1 MDKNQPWSVKGIE
14 PETRNAAKMAAR
26 RAGLTVG
33 AWLNQVIL
41 DAAAGDMVPA
51 RVSREGAAGM
61 LPAGPDLN
69 PLPGRQGQTGPYSP
83 AGEYGAQVLT
93 AQRPASALLHPET
106 PIRQEG
112 PARPTIPAHE
122 TFSTGQ
128 METILDALRR
138 YSDEIQGAIRSST
151 AELRL
156 ATDRIPPLA
165 DRIRPLSDHVAMLAE
180 RLEQVGEVDRRLSEA
195 ERKAEQASLQVRPL
209 ERSLSRLSERL
220 DDSSHMPYPSPDGRY
235 RRKGLFGKLFGD

>member
-1 MDKNQPWSVKGIE
+1 MDKSQPWSVKGIE

-41 DAAAGDMVPA
+41 HAAA
-51 RVSREGAAGM
+51 S
-61 LPAGPDLN
+61 
-69 PLPGRQGQTGPYSP
+69 
-83 AGEYGAQVLT
+83 
-93 AQRPASALLHPET
+93 ET
-106 PIRQEG
+106 QPG
-112 PARPTIPAHE
+112 PAREGEGKGMLAPRPDSPPLSGGQGSAGSYRPAGAYGPQAS
-122 TFSTGQ
+122 TAPATLSTGQ
-128 METILDALRR
+128 LETILDALRR
-138 YSDEIQGAIRSST
+138 HTEEIQGAIREST

-156 ATDRIPPLA
+156 STDRIPPLA
-165 DRIRPLSDHVAMLAE
+165 DRIRPLGDHMAILAE

-220 DDSSHMPYPSPDGRY
+220 DDNSHMPYPSPDGRY